1 MTSYLLRKTFKIG
14 QISSGMPCRELMEL
28 EIIAEAK
35 EEVVDAIKEDICAE
49 SEAWDLSKIQSW
61 LFRASCL
68 ELLG

>member
-1 MTSYLLRKTFKIG
+1 
-14 QISSGMPCRELMEL
+14 MEL